1 MHQDAVFGNPNVVLT
16 PYWAFSYIPPVLSF
30 FGLAGLVL
38 GIVRRNAILVT
49 FAGYIGVLT
58 LWAANVWPI
67 GPLFDHVP
75 VLSRMNTYYLAGP
88 VQILLCVAAGYGLH
102 SLAVAGRRQWA
113 MILTG
118 WIIVCMG
125 LLGLAAHLFI
135 LAYPVIDY
143 DIIRKSSIPAVAWAL
158 LIPMLV
164 FIARPSGGRNRRT
177 YWMIALTAAITSAA
191 ANFPFG
197 EFMTTA
203 WVRLSLLAMFL
214 VSSLV
219 CLYLW
224 RSRRAQWVAFV
235 TALCIPLV
243 IQTISFVRTPGWP
256 QRYDVFTDAP
266 YTSYLEKTSPAWRT
280 YALDGFLFP
289 NISAAL
295 GIRSVNHLGNL
306 IPPPTAAFLRSYLD
320 STQSTTQF
328 YGLPLFG
335 GKPLV
340 EINRHRR
347 FWDYIGMRF
356 LISGFAG
363 SNPDE
368 QIIES
373 PHNNAV
379 PLASDSSTPA
389 DARPVLLGA
398 PGPAFM
404 EDRVWC
410 ADGSFDGVL
419 VRLNTYAN
427 PGTVEL
433 QVRNQAGRVLD
444 RVLEDSEALGGNMMQ
459 LLILHETACRDSTAA
474 IVLRLE
480 HHRSDPSLAIAAWR
494 VPGKSGFLMQ
504 RVKISQQPT
513 EDVGVFS
520 PVPFQRK
527 VTIPVLCP
535 ADSLVG
541 FDVALSTYARV
552 NRGRVV
558 LNIKDRSGRLVD
570 TRFLDSSTLQDNAFA
585 QFKMPPTLCDAGH
598 REQYF
603 FELSHE
609 PSDPGSMLAIW
620 KTADGSRIRFRL
632 RVSAGHSY
640 RVVLQDQ
647 ESRATVWEN
656 TAAQP
661 GLYIAP
667 QMAVAPSWTEAQR
680 LFAASPD
687 LREKAYVES
696 PAELCAENSRL
707 RAGGHLADIS
717 NYAVTP
723 NEFSATVRTNAPGML
738 VVVNSYMPGW
748 SATLNGRPASVARVN
763 GTFMGAC
770 VNTPGVYDVRFK
782 YDPRLL
788 FWELSDGVFG
798 GM

>member
-1 MHQDAVFGNPNVVLT
+1 
-16 PYWAFSYIPPVLSF
+16 
-30 FGLAGLVL
+30 
-38 GIVRRNAILVT
+38 
-49 FAGYIGVLT
+49 
-58 LWAANVWPI
+58 
-67 GPLFDHVP
+67 
-75 VLSRMNTYYLAGP
+75 
-88 VQILLCVAAGYGLH
+88 
-102 SLAVAGRRQWA
+102 
-113 MILTG
+113 
-118 WIIVCMG
+118 
-125 LLGLAAHLFI
+125 
-135 LAYPVIDY
+135 
-143 DIIRKSSIPAVAWAL
+143 
-158 LIPMLV
+158 
-164 FIARPSGGRNRRT
+164 
-177 YWMIALTAAITSAA
+177 
-191 ANFPFG
+191 
-197 EFMTTA
+197 
-203 WVRLSLLAMFL
+203 
-214 VSSLV
+214 
-219 CLYLW
+219 
-224 RSRRAQWVAFV
+224 
-235 TALCIPLV
+235 
-243 IQTISFVRTPGWP
+243 
-256 QRYDVFTDAP
+256 
-266 YTSYLEKTSPAWRT
+266 
-280 YALDGFLFP
+280 
-289 NISAAL
+289 
-295 GIRSVNHLGNL
+295 
-306 IPPPTAAFLRSYLD
+306 
-320 STQSTTQF
+320 
-328 YGLPLFG
+328 
-335 GKPLV
+335 
-340 EINRHRR
+340 
-347 FWDYIGMRF
+347 
-356 LISGFAG
+356 
-363 SNPDE
+363 
-368 QIIES
+368 
-373 PHNNAV
+373 
-379 PLASDSSTPA
+379 
-389 DARPVLLGA
+389 
-398 PGPAFM
+398 
-404 EDRVWC
+404 
-410 ADGSFDGVL
+410 
-419 VRLNTYAN
+419 
-427 PGTVEL
+427 
-433 QVRNQAGRVLD
+433 
-444 RVLEDSEALGGNMMQ
+444 
-459 LLILHETACRDSTAA
+459 
-474 IVLRLE
+474 
-480 HHRSDPSLAIAAWR
+480 
-494 VPGKSGFLMQ
+494 MQ

-513 EDVGVFS
+513 EDVGIFS

-620 KTADGSRIRFRL
+620 KTVDGSRIRFRL

-748 SATLNGRPASVARVN
+748 SATLNGRPASVVRVN

-782 YDPRLL
+782 YVPRL
-788 FWELSDGVFG
+788 WWLSVALAACGAIALLGVVG
-798 GM
+798 WSLRRNVSGPPAGDA